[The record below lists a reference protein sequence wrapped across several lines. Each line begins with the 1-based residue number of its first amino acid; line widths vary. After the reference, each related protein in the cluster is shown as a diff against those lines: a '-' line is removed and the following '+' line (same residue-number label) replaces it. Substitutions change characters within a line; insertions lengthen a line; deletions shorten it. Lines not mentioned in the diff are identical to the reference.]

1 MVFSFINK
9 FKGTLLINPV
19 IFSKTFLFNNIIY
32 PAVNKN
38 KIIGNMRVNTFK
50 RFSIN
55 VGMEYNIPNIRT
67 TRISKYLLNITI
79 AAADD
84 LVPNFE
90 NLYHFTTPPDKDPGR
105 NVE

>member
-1 MVFSFINK
+1 M
-9 FKGTLLINPV
+9 
-19 IFSKTFLFNNIIY
+19 
-32 PAVNKN
+32 
-38 KIIGNMRVNTFK
+38 IGNMRVNTFK
-50 RFSIN
+50 RLSKNI
-55 VGMEYNIPNIRT
+55 GIEYTIPKMET
-67 TRISKYLLNITI
+67 TIISKNLLNITI